1 VKKLLCVIVVA
12 GFLAGLGC
20 GDSTTIKKEKET
32 KTQTTVSPK
41 EKSTTTTE
49 KTEQKT
55 TDK

>member
-1 VKKLLCVIVVA
+1 VKKLLCVIVAA

-32 KTQTTVSPK
+32 KTTVGSK
-41 EKSTTTTE
+41 EKTTTTTE
-49 KTEQKT
+49 KNEKKP